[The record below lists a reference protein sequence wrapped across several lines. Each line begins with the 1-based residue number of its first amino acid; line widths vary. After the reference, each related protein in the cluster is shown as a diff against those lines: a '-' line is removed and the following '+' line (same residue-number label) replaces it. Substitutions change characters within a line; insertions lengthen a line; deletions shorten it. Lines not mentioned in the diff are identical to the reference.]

1 MNTNTDT
8 EKRSRGR
15 PRGSYKQKKGQY
27 LWVKAELVD
36 VTKSFIETLESQQT
50 SVNQNKSVM

>member
-15 PRGSYKQKKGQY
+15 PRGSIKQKKGQY

-50 SVNQNKSVM
+50 NENQNNSVM

>member
-15 PRGSYKQKKGQY
+15 PRGSIKQKKGQY

-36 VTKSFIETLESQQT
+36 VTKSFIETLESQQI

>member
-1 MNTNTDT
+1 MNTKTDT

-15 PRGSYKQKKGQY
+15 PRGSIKQKKGQY

-50 SVNQNKSVM
+50 NENQNNSVM